1 MSNFATT
8 RLAKELLKINN
19 EKIDGIIIDKP
30 DDLMLWN
37 AKIIGPI
44 GTPYENGIFEL
55 ILRFDTDYPNRPP
68 SVQFITPMFHPNIY
82 RDGKICVDI
91 LQAEWTPAQNV
102 RTILLSIMSLLTD
115 PNPASPANRDAAILY
130 TSNKKEYDI
139 KVIEF
144 IEMNK
149 NNII

>member
-1 MSNFATT
+1 MSNFATI
-8 RLAKELLKINN
+8 RLAKELIKINN

-30 DDLMLWN
+30 EDLMLWN

-55 ILRFDTDYPNRPP
+55 VLRFDSDYPNRPP

-91 LQAEWTPAQNV
+91 LQSSEWSPVLNI
-102 RTILLSIMSLLTD
+102 RTILLSIMSLLMD
-115 PNPASPANRDAAILY
+115 PNPASPANREAALLYLSDKDAY
-130 TSNKKEYDI
+130 EEVVKKSI
-139 KVIEF
+139 NVV
-144 IEMNK
+144 
-149 NNII
+149 